1 MGPNKRGFTFIEV
14 CIVLICISTLVIGC
28 ASGFRYHQQS
38 YRAEIFVQEAMLLR
52 NAFISYWETYRSF
65 PTIAETA
72 LTNSAFEKI
81 KPHWYP
87 FNPGNSNLKQC
98 YWVGV
103 TSSTLD
109 SVYIRLQRPT
119 NISLKNDLIQKKISR
134 HFFFETSTGKCFIF
148 KAP

>member
-1 MGPNKRGFTFIEV
+1 MKPSKRGFTFIEV

-38 YRAEIFVQEAMLLR
+38 HRAEIFVQEAMLLR

-65 PTIAETA
+65 PEISETA

-98 YWVGV
+98 YWVGK
-103 TSSTLD
+103 TSNILND
-109 SVYIRLQRPT
+109 VYIRLQRPT
-119 NISLKNDLIQKKISR
+119 NISLKTDLIQKKIGG